1 MDEEEDQ
8 FLPEIVSKAI
18 KLPGVKVDRRAFLAK
33 TFNHLKDTELAQ
45 LVDQGPQSL
54 YKAKDLIKAANRVVL
69 NDTEKST
76 VFSFAAGLPSMP
88 LIMAGSAT
96 ADILQYFA
104 FAVRMA
110 QEVAYVFGRP
120 SIFNEDGAL
129 TEAGEREVMLYLGA
143 MLGVAAANSGLMLVS
158 RGLGATAGKKM
169 LQAALTKTFWYPLMK
184 KIGAA
189 IGLQVTKKTA
199 SSLVTKTVPII
210 GGIASG
216 GLTFLTFRPMGKRL
230 IKVFSETLQ
239 ADDQQIIEA
248 QNVVVSVE

>member
-1 MDEEEDQ
+1 M
-8 FLPEIVSKAI
+8 
-18 KLPGVKVDRRAFLAK
+18 
-33 TFNHLKDTELAQ
+33 
-45 LVDQGPQSL
+45 
-54 YKAKDLIKAANRVVL
+54 VL

-76 VFSFAAGLPSMP
+76 VFSFAAGLPSNPVM
-88 LIMAGSAT
+88 MAGTAT

-143 MLGVAAANSGLMLVS
+143 MLGVATANSGLMLVS
-158 RGLGATAGKKM
+158 RGLGETAGKKM

>member
-1 MDEEEDQ
+1 MDEESDQ

-33 TFNHLKDTELAQ
+33 TFHQLEGAELAQ

-54 YKAKDLIKAANRVVL
+54 FGAKDLIKVANRVVL

-76 VFSFAAGLPSMP
+76 VFSFAAGLPSTP
-88 LIMAGSAT
+88 LAMAGTAT

-158 RGLGATAGKKM
+158 RGLGATVGKKM
-169 LQAALTKTFWYPLMK
+169 LQATLTKTFWYPLMK
-184 KIGAA
+184 KIAGA
-189 IGLQVTKKTA
+189 IGIQVTKKSA

-230 IKVFSETLQ
+230 VKVFSETLQ
-239 ADDQQIIEA
+239 ADDQQIIDAE
-248 QNVVVSVE
+248 NVVVSVE